1 MRLDSRHWRRWRRWR
16 RWPHRRRRR
25 RPRWWREKRRPRKLG
40 AAVDAIS
47 AQQAVAVLATI
58 RADSVRVEVADLKR
72 EADQNQIAGARPHWK
87 KRVLSFGAPLR
98 WGARNSASRQ
108 FVPKDPL
115 APGDTFVLRSTIS
128 CPLFPFGA
136 SHRPYRYNVAGPT
149 RTANTGSTLQYL
161 NPTGSKQ
168 RRGECELA
176 ANSRPPLSVNTRPP
190 RPLGDDREECGT
202 VEK

>member
-1 MRLDSRHWRRWRRWR
+1 MRLDSRHLRRWR

-87 KRVLSFGAPLR
+87 KRVFEFRSAVAVGCSQQRVPAARKHGDGLDLR
-98 WGARNSASRQ
+98 RTTTPNLHERSKIQSRARRYFRNSLPAVLFDAPSSK
-108 FVPKDPL
+108 FVFQPHPQSVC
-115 APGDTFVLRSTIS
+115 FVFWPS
-128 CPLFPFGA
+128 A
-136 SHRPYRYNVAGPT
+136 
-149 RTANTGSTLQYL
+149 
-161 NPTGSKQ
+161 
-168 RRGECELA
+168 
-176 ANSRPPLSVNTRPP
+176 
-190 RPLGDDREECGT
+190 
-202 VEK
+202 

>member
-108 FVPKDPL
+108 RGEH
-115 APGDTFVLRSTIS
+115 GDGLDLRRTTTPNLHERSKIQS
-128 CPLFPFGA
+128 RA
-136 SHRPYRYNVAGPT
+136 RRYRYFRNSLPAVLFDAP
-149 RTANTGSTLQYL
+149 S
-161 NPTGSKQ
+161 SKLVFQ
-168 RRGECELA
+168 
-176 ANSRPPLSVNTRPP
+176 PHPQSVCFVFWPSA
-190 RPLGDDREECGT
+190 
-202 VEK
+202 

>member
-25 RPRWWREKRRPRKLG
+25 RPRWCREKRRPRKLG

-87 KRVLSFGAPLR
+87 KRVFEFRSAVAVGCSQQRVPAVPVR
-98 WGARNSASRQ
+98 RRIRTSARRSN
-108 FVPKDPL
+108 L
-115 APGDTFVLRSTIS
+115 APGDTLGIASQLCYLTLHPPNSCFSLTRRACVLCYGLAPEGLRFVFWQV
-128 CPLFPFGA
+128 C
-136 SHRPYRYNVAGPT
+136 T
-149 RTANTGSTLQYL
+149 R
-161 NPTGSKQ
+161 
-168 RRGECELA
+168 
-176 ANSRPPLSVNTRPP
+176 
-190 RPLGDDREECGT
+190 
-202 VEK
+202 

>member
-25 RPRWWREKRRPRKLG
+25 RPRWCREKRRPRKLG

-72 EADQNQIAGARPHWK
+72 EADKNQIAGARPHWK
-87 KRVLSFGAPLR
+87 NRVFEFRRAPLR

-108 FVPKDPL
+108 RREHGDGLDLRRTTTPNLHERSKIQSRARRYFRNSLPAVLFDAPSSRFVFSASPAERVFCVL
-115 APGDTFVLRSTIS
+115 A
-128 CPLFPFGA
+128 
-136 SHRPYRYNVAGPT
+136 
-149 RTANTGSTLQYL
+149 
-161 NPTGSKQ
+161 
-168 RRGECELA
+168 
-176 ANSRPPLSVNTRPP
+176 
-190 RPLGDDREECGT
+190 
-202 VEK
+202 

>member
-87 KRVLSFGAPLR
+87 KRVFELR
-98 WGARNSASRQ
+98 SAVAVGCSQQRVPAVRSSSPNLHERSKIQSRARRYFRNSLPAVLFDAPSSRLIVFQ
-108 FVPKDPL
+108 PHPQSVCLLFCVL
-115 APGDTFVLRSTIS
+115 A
-128 CPLFPFGA
+128 
-136 SHRPYRYNVAGPT
+136 
-149 RTANTGSTLQYL
+149 
-161 NPTGSKQ
+161 
-168 RRGECELA
+168 
-176 ANSRPPLSVNTRPP
+176 
-190 RPLGDDREECGT
+190 
-202 VEK
+202 